1 MGTCKQV
8 EPAVNVTI
16 CLHQL
21 HVLCTTYIQNLQ
33 VLVIPQFSTAQQRH
47 QALSAQLSVEMAN
60 IPNNA
65 HH

>member
-1 MGTCKQV
+1 MATCKQV

-16 CLHQL
+16 CLRQL
-21 HVLCTTYIQNLQ
+21 HVLCTYIQNLQ

-47 QALSAQLSVEMAN
+47 QALSAQLSVEIAN